1 MGTLH
6 GRAGKRKREKGLREN
21 RIVSQEVYGEMG
33 LSAKVELIRQL
44 IPLGLMHV
52 QETLQEEVTA
62 LCGAGRHERRE
73 GRAAVRKASGK
84 RGVLQRCTWHKR
96 ENVVRLLAKE
106 HQPRWRQRLSQAYDR
121 PTYTEASAALRKLHS
136 VLEDINQSAT
146 NSLLEGM
153 EETLTLHRLGLY
165 PLIGTSFKTTNCIE
179 SVNSLIEE
187 RCSKVDA
194 WRNSNQKHRWLAAA
208 LLDIEPRLRRV
219 RGYRHLPLLRIALQG
234 QFTET
239 LKPKAA

>member
-96 ENVVRLLAKE
+96 ENVVSYLAKE

-136 VLEDINQSAT
+136 VLEDINQSAA

-153 EETLTLHRLGLY
+153 EETHTCIGWGSIHLSAHRSRPPTVLS
-165 PLIGTSFKTTNCIE
+165 PST
-179 SVNSLIEE
+179 
-187 RCSKVDA
+187 
-194 WRNSNQKHRWLAAA
+194 H
-208 LLDIEPRLRRV
+208 
-219 RGYRHLPLLRIALQG
+219 
-234 QFTET
+234 
-239 LKPKAA
+239 